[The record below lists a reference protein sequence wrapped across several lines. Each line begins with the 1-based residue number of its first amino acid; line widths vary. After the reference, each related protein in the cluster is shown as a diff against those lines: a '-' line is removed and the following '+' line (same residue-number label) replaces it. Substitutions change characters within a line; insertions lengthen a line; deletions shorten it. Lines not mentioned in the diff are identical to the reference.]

1 MAPSAHVLVIASLT
15 AGSGDLLAAL
25 QERARKSPAHFTLLM
40 PGQGPG
46 LAGRKAV
53 EPQLEAALEQWRAAG
68 LEAEGQTG
76 DSNPMDALM
85 EAWNPGRFDEVIV
98 STLPG
103 DSSKWLRWDM
113 PHRVAALTGAL
124 VTHVVAMDM
133 RPEPPHGPPPARET
147 SPLGPL
153 GVLAWAGSDK
163 TRPGSSG

>member
-1 MAPSAHVLVIASLT
+1 MAPSAHVLVIASVT
-15 AGSGDLLAAL
+15 ATSDDLLSAM
-25 QERARKSPAHFTLLM
+25 QERARKGPARFTLLM

-53 EPQLEAALEQWRAAG
+53 EPQLEAALEKWRAAG
-68 LEAEGQTG
+68 LEADGCTG

-85 EAWNPGRFDEVIV
+85 EVWDPGRFDEVIV

-113 PHRVAALTGAL
+113 PHRVAAFTGAL

-153 GVLAWAGSDK
+153 GVLAWGGK
-163 TRPGSSG
+163 R